1 MSRTVDLRARGSKTV
16 LVKKDSAMVSDNIER
31 NYSQVIIM
39 DPFIETYRD
48 AYADDLE
55 ARLELNADKLLTALT
70 VSTLL
75 NPMMGLES
83 TIVGTGL
90 MSETQYR
97 RARNT
102 VISMMHDILDMKSD
116 VVVVSSSDDSSD
128 DEQVPHRENANHS
141 RANDEFIAFEKL
153 KRKKYLPVL
162 AKPEHGGLVGEYN
175 GKVKEL
181 WVGKVVEKE
190 KNLPSKKNLAD
201 YIDERG
207 RIQLIAF
214 FCDHRKSFPTLWLLV
229 QKEASRCV
237 TEVGCERFFA
247 LSRYVSAPRRTR
259 LGVRNY
265 ESETCNVIKHCAKS
279 LH

>member
-1 MSRTVDLRARGSKTV
+1 
-16 LVKKDSAMVSDNIER
+16 
-31 NYSQVIIM
+31 
-39 DPFIETYRD
+39 
-48 AYADDLE
+48 
-55 ARLELNADKLLTALT
+55 
-70 VSTLL
+70 
-75 NPMMGLES
+75 MMGLES

-90 MSETQYR
+90 MSETQYQ

-181 WVGKVVEKE
+181 WVGKVVEKG

-207 RIQLIAF
+207 RIQLIALF
-214 FCDHRKSFPTLWLLV
+214 RDHRKSFPTLWLLV
-229 QKEASRCV
+229 QKEASRRV

-247 LSRYVSAPRRTR
+247 LAGYVSAPRRTR

-265 ESETCNVIKHCAKS
+265 ERLAMLSSIVQSLYIDPDWVAAEYLRRCKKGCWIRRTLMLRLSNVGIWRGFLM
-279 LH
+279 LHNQPVPDDLTMDDFIDEEDVEE